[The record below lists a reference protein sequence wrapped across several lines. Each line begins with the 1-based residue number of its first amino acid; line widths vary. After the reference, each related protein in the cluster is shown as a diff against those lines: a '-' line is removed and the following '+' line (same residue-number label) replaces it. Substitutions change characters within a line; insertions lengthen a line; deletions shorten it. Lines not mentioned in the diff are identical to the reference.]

1 MQRLSILV
9 TAGPTYEYIDPIR
22 IITNPSSGKMGIAIA
37 KEAYKRGAQVTL
49 VYGPGTE
56 IPPSDLKVKNV
67 KTTAQMLDAV
77 INELK
82 TKHYDIVIAAAA
94 CADFAPIKQNHQKIR
109 TEKKGKITITLKPTP
124 KIIDNI
130 KKISPQT
137 ILVAFKAEYN
147 RNRKE
152 LIEDG
157 FKRLQTSRA
166 DFIVVNDIA
175 QPGAGFQTDTNDVYL
190 IDSKRKIVH
199 IPLAKKSLV
208 AKKLIDTILTE
219 IVNNR

>member
-1 MQRLSILV
+1 MQQLSILV

-22 IITNPSSGKMGIAIA
+22 IITNPSSGKMGIAMA

-49 VYGPGTE
+49 VYGAGTE
-56 IPPSDLKVKNV
+56 IPPSGLKVKNV

-94 CADFAPIKQNHQKIR
+94 CADFTPIKQNSQKIR
-109 TEKKGKITITLKPTP
+109 TEKKSKITLTLKPTP

-130 KKISPQT
+130 KKVSPQT

-147 RNRKE
+147 HNRKE
-152 LIEDG
+152 LIEEG
-157 FKRLQTSRA
+157 FKRLQSSHA

-190 IDSKRKIVH
+190 IDSDRKIVH

-208 AKKLIDTILTE
+208 AKKLIDIILTE
-219 IVNNR
+219 MIKNR

>member
-1 MQRLSILV
+1 MRRLNILV

-22 IITNPSSGKMGIAIA
+22 IITNPSSGKMGIALA
-37 KEAYKRGAQVTL
+37 KEAYKHGAQVTL

-56 IPPSDLKVKNV
+56 IPPSYLKVKNV
-67 KTTAQMLDAV
+67 KTTAQMLNAV

-94 CADFAPIKQNHQKIR
+94 CADFAPLRPHSYKISTASNKR
-109 TEKKGKITITLKPTP
+109 ITLTLKPTP

-130 KKISPQT
+130 KKVSPHT

-152 LIEDG
+152 LIAEG
-157 FKRLQTSRA
+157 FKRLQSSQA

-175 QPGAGFQTDTNDVYL
+175 QPGAGFQTDTNEVYL
-190 IDSKRKIVH
+190 IDADRKIIH
-199 IPLAKKSLV
+199 IPMGKKSLI
-208 AKKLIDTILTE
+208 AKKLID
-219 IVNNR
+219 IVLAKAASIR